1 MALSRNQR
9 VSMLQEW
16 AKLLYASYLRY
27 ASQDAR
33 VWEDKCD
40 FKTRKLVDDYV
51 REEETFRVRVV
62 HAIRKLDAVVPMCQF
77 PEDVSY
83 LNYLHLPVVF
93 SRAVQRMSGT
103 ADTIEAATKLAEAE
117 GEYEISDLGEEIV
130 ASIRAHIEGLKPLC
144 ATADQVSPA

>member
-1 MALSRNQR
+1 MPLSKSQR
-9 VSMLQEW
+9 VNLLQEW

-27 ASQDAR
+27 AAQDAR

-40 FKTRKLVDDYV
+40 FKIRKLVDDYV
-51 REEETFRVRVV
+51 REEEELRLRVIR
-62 HAIRKLDAVVPMCQF
+62 AIRELEAVVPICQF

-93 SRAVQRMSGT
+93 ARAVNRMSGT
-103 ADTIEAATKLAEAE
+103 ADTIEEGAKYAEAE

-130 ASIRAHIEGLKPLC
+130 ASLRAHVEGLKPLS
-144 ATADQVSPA
+144 AAEHLNPA